1 MLLKSNGFLVSLYT
15 GLPGGGA
22 GGLPGA
28 GSVAGGVGGVPGAG
42 AGGTVR
48 STIGVQDVM

>member
-1 MLLKSNGFLVSLYT
+1 MPQKSNGFLVSLYT

-22 GGLPGA
+22 GRLPGA
-28 GSVAGGVGGVPGAG
+28 GSVAGGAGGVPGAG
-42 AGGTVR
+42 GTER